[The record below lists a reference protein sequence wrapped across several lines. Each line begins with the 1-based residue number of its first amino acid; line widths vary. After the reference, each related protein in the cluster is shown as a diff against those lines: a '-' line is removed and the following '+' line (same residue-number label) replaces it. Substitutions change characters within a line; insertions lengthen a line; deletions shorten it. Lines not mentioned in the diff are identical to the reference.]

1 MKVRR
6 TISIDKSD
14 LDALKPIL
22 DSNGDN
28 LSLAIR
34 HLINEH
40 KMKTDINRKSA
51 DQQQIMMLR
60 NLIIENKIAA
70 LIPVPLLKWL
80 VKRNPGVPPLGTFRV
95 IMEKYTRL
103 LGIES
108 LTFEDYFK
116 MINIQ
121 GDIFGYQ
128 ITQEIEANPD
138 SRSIR
143 IHFEAQDTDNLKGAV
158 PHYSCMLAHHP
169 LKLKTRKVME
179 SPNLIIV
186 DYEQCGSEE
195 EAFRSVM
202 ESFGSANFTF
212 DEIQKNF
219 DFWNNAVR
227 IIKSDHYEDVIL
239 SKSIFLKFMK
249 SSEFSNDLSD
259 LISSLHSVSVENGD
273 YLAVISCMEK
283 IFQVKGL
290 IHRIEYQNNEIK
302 IYHKFDDT
310 GVISIVND
318 TIIKTLE
325 KTGHNFAFKKGDKIT
340 ILRKT

>member
-22 DSNGDN
+22 DSNGNN

-34 HLINEH
+34 HLVNEH
-40 KMKTDINRKSA
+40 KTKTDINRKSA

-60 NLIIENKIAA
+60 NQIIENKIAA

-143 IHFEAQDTDNLKGAV
+143 IYFEAQDTDNLKGAV

-212 DEIQKNF
+212 DEVQKNF
-219 DFWNNAVR
+219 DFWSNAVR

-239 SKSIFLKFMK
+239 SKSIFLKFLK
-249 SSEFSNDLSD
+249 STEFSNDLSD
-259 LISSLHSVSVENGD
+259 LISSLYSVSVENGD
-273 YLAVISCMEK
+273 YRAVISSIEK

-302 IYHKFDDT
+302 IYHKFDDI
-310 GVISIVND
+310 GVISVVND

-325 KTGHNFAFKKGDKIT
+325 KTGHPFAFKKGDKIT
-340 ILRKT
+340 ILSET